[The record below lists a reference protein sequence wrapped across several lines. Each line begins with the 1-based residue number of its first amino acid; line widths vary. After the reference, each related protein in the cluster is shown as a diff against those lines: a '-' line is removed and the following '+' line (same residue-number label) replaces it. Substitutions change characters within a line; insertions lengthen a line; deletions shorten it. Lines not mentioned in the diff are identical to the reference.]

1 MTTDPR
7 VAPVDITQTYTNMS
21 KAIKW
26 QIPFASLSGTLY
38 RLDIYAEDDG
48 TWDTAQPIQLTAGE
62 SPFVTEEDSSEDFF
76 APIRTQTGSIQVCTR
91 KPDGTM
97 LTLDEIL
104 PANNIDHPVRLI
116 NLSNSNAIEWQGFLS
131 CEAYSQNYTAIPE
144 NLTISVISVLEAMDS
159 VEASTTLV
167 NGLKQTR
174 YHLYYALTELD
185 RQIGMPDP
193 LFASIYYSK
202 ASVHFMTKYIDATI
216 LYEIKEYTNEE
227 SHTYVVSGLSCK
239 ALLMR
244 ICTYMGWCCREN
256 ATSLFL
262 YRVCEDGKMY
272 TQPLTNLGGT
282 FSQYQ
287 TRTEVTITTANMSA
301 LNWRGTNHKRD
312 IRQGAKSVEVSASL
326 DRYELKLGLPE
337 FPTNDMVHAV
347 SDLIES
353 YAQINQAFNNTLTF
367 NNYVIVVRETSG
379 GYDVF
384 TSGSTDSE
392 TAYDHCALNPDCILS
407 EYYKQKT
414 NGTLFVNYRDVAA
427 FFAMLKFSDGEGGD
441 DWWNGLYITTANEIY
456 ATNQHAPSVFK
467 IDSLINYRIVDG
479 TLRFK
484 VSALTVTN
492 GGTTLIDFVGSI
504 QMKLRF
510 GEKYWNGSAWTPT
523 ETFFDVDFA
532 NSPVQDEDSGYVMEI
547 PVTSSQPLYGSVSIE
562 IRGSMK
568 GGTPYNPGGGQASY
582 YVPFYDLFIHELE
595 LEYEA
600 PEYVTDNDRS
610 ENKYYRL
617 LGTNFRD
624 EISVSTE
631 LASNLNNRPSPS
643 LVMDGATKAMTMMT
657 YNLSSGSTEPRRPEV
672 DLLNRLES
680 YYGASRQ
687 TLDLI
692 TKHPVVNN
700 ASAVL
705 PLLKLNGIG
714 DGKQYLPLSES
725 RDWREETCTIK
736 CFEMP

>member
-1 MTTDPR
+1 M
-7 VAPVDITQTYTNMS
+7 A

-38 RLDIYAEDDG
+38 RIDIYAEGYSGD
-48 TWDTAQPIQLTAGE
+48 PIQLTAGE

-97 LTLDEIL
+97 LTLEEIL

-116 NLSNSNAIEWQGFLS
+116 NLSNSNVIEWQGFLS
-131 CEAYSQNYTAIPE
+131 CEAYSQNYTSIPE
-144 NLTISVISVLEAMDS
+144 NLTLSVISVLEAMDS
-159 VEASTTLV
+159 VEANTTLV

-174 YHLYYALTELD
+174 YHLYNALTELD
-185 RQIGMPDP
+185 RQIGMPEP
-193 LFASIYYSK
+193 LFANIYYSK
-202 ASVHFMTKYIDATI
+202 ASVSFMTKYIDATI
-216 LYEIKEYTNEE
+216 LYNINEYTNEE

-239 ALLMR
+239 ELLTR
-244 ICTYMGWCCREN
+244 ICAYMGWCCREN
-256 ATSLFL
+256 ATNIYL
-262 YRVCEDGKMY
+262 YRMCEDSSMY

-287 TRTEVTITTANMSA
+287 TRTEVTITTSNMSS
-301 LNWRGTNHKRD
+301 LDWRGTNHKRD
-312 IRQGAKSVEVSASL
+312 IRQGAKSVEVVANL
-326 DRYELKLGLPE
+326 EQYELKLGLPD

-347 SDLIES
+347 SNLIES
-353 YAQINQAFNNTLTF
+353 YAQMSQSFNNTLTF
-367 NNYVIVVRETSG
+367 INYTIVVRETSG
-379 GYDVF
+379 GYDVM
-384 TSGSTDSE
+384 TTGSTDVE
-392 TAYDHCALNPDCILS
+392 TAYDHCALNPDCVLS
-407 EYYKQKT
+407 DYYKRKT
-414 NGTLFVNYRDVAA
+414 NGTQFLNTRDVGA
-427 FFAMLKFSDGEGGD
+427 FFAMLKFTGEEGED
-441 DWWNGLYITTANEIY
+441 DWRNGLYITTINEIY
-456 ATNQHAPSVFK
+456 ATSQHAPSVFK
-467 IDSLINYRIVDG
+467 LDSLINYRIVDG
-479 TLRFK
+479 LLRFK
-484 VSALTVTN
+484 VSALTTTN
-492 GGTTLIDFVGSI
+492 GETQLLDFKGVV

-510 GEKYWNGSAWTPT
+510 GSYYWTGSAWSTS
-523 ETFFDVDFA
+523 ETFFDVDFD
-532 NSPVQDEDSGYVMEI
+532 NSPVEDDNSGYVLEI
-547 PVTSSQPLYGSVSIE
+547 PVTSSLPLYGSVSIE

-568 GGTPYNPGGGQASY
+568 GGTPYSPGGGQPDY

-595 LEYEA
+595 LEYEE
-600 PEYVTDNDRS
+600 PEYITENDRS

-643 LVMDGATKAMTMMT
+643 LVMNSETQAMTTMN
-657 YNLSSGSTEPRRPEV
+657 YNLSDDGTEPRRPEV
-672 DLLNRLES
+672 DLLNRLAS

-692 TKHPVVNN
+692 TKHPT
-700 ASAVL
+700 AAAL

-714 DGKQYLPLSES
+714 DNKTYLPLSES

-736 CFEMP
+736 CFETI

>member
-1 MTTDPR
+1 M
-7 VAPVDITQTYTNMS
+7 A

-48 TWDTAQPIQLTAGE
+48 TWDTAHPIQLTAGE
-62 SPFVTEEDSSEDFF
+62 TPFVTEEDSSEDFF

-104 PANNIDHPVRLI
+104 PANNIDHPVRII

-131 CEAYSQNYTAIPE
+131 CEAYSQNYTSIPE
-144 NLTISVISVLEAMDS
+144 NLTLSVISVLEAMDS
-159 VEASTTLV
+159 VEASTTLI

-193 LFASIYYSK
+193 LFANIYYSK
-202 ASVHFMTKYIDATI
+202 ASTHFMTKYIDATI
-216 LYEIKEYTNEE
+216 LYDIKEYTNEE

-239 ALLMR
+239 NLLTR

-256 ATSLFL
+256 ATNIYF
-262 YRVCEDGKMY
+262 YRMCEDGNMY

-282 FSQYQ
+282 FAQYQ
-287 TRTEVTITTANMSA
+287 TRTEVIITTANMSVFE
-301 LNWRGTNHKRD
+301 WRGTGHKRD
-312 IRQGAKSVEVSASL
+312 IRQGAKSVGVVSKL
-326 DRYELKLGLPE
+326 EKYELKLGLPD
-337 FPTNDMVHAV
+337 FPTNDMVHSV
-347 SDLIES
+347 SNLIES
-353 YAQINQAFNNTLTF
+353 YAQMSQSFNNTLTF
-367 NNYVIVVRETSG
+367 NCYNVIVRETSG

-384 TSGSTDSE
+384 DNGQTDVE
-392 TAYDHCALNPDCILS
+392 TAYTHCALNPDCVLTD
-407 EYYKQKT
+407 YYKRKT
-414 NGTLFVNYRDVAA
+414 SGTTFVNYRDVAA

-441 DWWNGLYITTANEIY
+441 EWKNGLYITTANEIY
-456 ATNQHAPSVFK
+456 ATNQHASPVFK

-479 TLRFK
+479 LLRFK
-484 VSALTVTN
+484 VSALTTTN
-492 GGTTLIDFVGSI
+492 GGTTLTDFTGVV

-510 GEKYWNGSAWTPT
+510 GSYYWTGSAWSTN
-523 ETFFDVDFA
+523 ESFFDVDFD
-532 NSPVQDEDSGYVMEI
+532 NSPVEDDDSGYVLEI
-547 PVTSSQPLYGSVSIE
+547 PVTSSLPLYGSVSIE

-568 GGTPYNPGGGQASY
+568 GGTSYSPGGGQPDY

-595 LEYEA
+595 IEYKE
-600 PEYVTDNDRS
+600 PEYITENDRS

-643 LVMDGATKAMTMMT
+643 LVMNGDTQTMTTMN
-657 YNLSSGSTEPRRPEV
+657 YNLSGGGTEPRRPEV
-672 DLLNRLES
+672 DLLSRLAS

-692 TKHPVVNN
+692 VKHPT
-700 ASAVL
+700 AAAL
-705 PLLKLNGIG
+705 PLLKLNGIN
-714 DGKQYLPLSES
+714 DGKTYLPLSES

-736 CFEMP
+736 CFETI

>member
-1 MTTDPR
+1 M
-7 VAPVDITQTYTNMS
+7 A

-38 RLDIYAEDDG
+38 RIDIYAEGYSGD
-48 TWDTAQPIQLTAGE
+48 PIQLTAGE

-131 CEAYSQNYTAIPE
+131 CEAYSQNYTSIPE
-144 NLTISVISVLEAMDS
+144 NLTLSVISVLEAMDS
-159 VEASTTLV
+159 VEANTTLV

-174 YHLYYALTELD
+174 YHLYNALTELD
-185 RQIGMPDP
+185 RQIGMPEP
-193 LFASIYYSK
+193 LFANIYYSK
-202 ASVHFMTKYIDATI
+202 ASVSFMTKYIDATI
-216 LYEIKEYTNEE
+216 LYNIKEYTNEE

-239 ALLMR
+239 ELLTR
-244 ICTYMGWCCREN
+244 ICAYMGWCCREN
-256 ATSLFL
+256 ATNIYL
-262 YRVCEDGKMY
+262 YRMCEDGSMY

-282 FSQYQ
+282 FAQYR
-287 TRTEVTITTANMSA
+287 TRTEVTITTSNMSS
-301 LNWRGTNHKRD
+301 LDWRGTNHKRD
-312 IRQGAKSVEVSASL
+312 IRQGAKSVEVVANL
-326 DRYELKLGLPE
+326 EQYELKLGLPD

-347 SDLIES
+347 SNLIES
-353 YAQINQAFNNTLTF
+353 YAQMSQSFNNTLTF
-367 NNYVIVVRETSG
+367 INYIIVVRETSG
-379 GYDVF
+379 GYDVI
-384 TSGSTDSE
+384 TNGSTDVE
-392 TAYDHCALNPDCILS
+392 TAYDHCALNPDCVLS
-407 EYYKQKT
+407 YYYKRKT
-414 NGTLFVNYRDVAA
+414 NDGTQFLNTRDVGA
-427 FFAMLKFSDGEGGD
+427 FFAMLKFTGEEGED
-441 DWWNGLYITTANEIY
+441 DWRNGLYITTINEIY
-456 ATNQHAPSVFK
+456 ATSQHAPSVFK
-467 IDSLINYRIVDG
+467 LDSLINYRIVDG
-479 TLRFK
+479 LLRFK
-484 VSALTVTN
+484 VSALTTTN
-492 GGTTLIDFVGSI
+492 GGTQLLDFKGVV

-510 GEKYWNGSAWTPT
+510 GSYYWTGSAWSTSD
-523 ETFFDVDFA
+523 TFFDVDFD
-532 NSPVQDEDSGYVMEI
+532 NSPVEDDNSGYVLEI
-547 PVTSSQPLYGSVSIE
+547 PVTSSLPLYGSVSID

-568 GGTPYNPGGGQASY
+568 GGTPYSPGGGQPDY

-595 LEYEA
+595 LEYEE
-600 PEYVTDNDRS
+600 PEYITENDRS

-643 LVMDGATKAMTMMT
+643 LVMNSETQAMTTMN
-657 YNLSSGSTEPRRPEV
+657 YNLSDDGTEPRRPEV
-672 DLLNRLES
+672 DLLNRLAS

-700 ASAVL
+700 AAAVL
-705 PLLKLNGIG
+705 PLLKLKGIN
-714 DGKQYLPLSES
+714 DGKKYLPLSES
-725 RDWREETCTIK
+725 RDWQEETCTLK